1 MIGLMYKDMML
12 ATLNGKSLLIIL
24 LIMLIPFI
32 TSGSTTMIT
41 TIPMIMTLLLTMTMF
56 AYDNLNK
63 WDRYAMVLPLTDGQV
78 VASRYAV
85 AYGLWLATT
94 ILGIVVSVIS
104 QSVSK
109 TMETTIGNTIWGVV
123 TSGLAIAVMLAII
136 IPLIYK
142 FGAEK
147 GRIIIMVII
156 LLPTVIIQI
165 IKPDVASLLEH
176 RMDMDSISSILAPV
190 ALVAIALSFF
200 VSVRIYEKKDYFS

>member
-1 MIGLMYKDMML
+1 
-12 ATLNGKSLLIIL
+12 
-24 LIMLIPFI
+24 
-32 TSGSTTMIT
+32 
-41 TIPMIMTLLLTMTMF
+41 MTMF

-85 AYGLWLATT
+85 AFGLWLATT